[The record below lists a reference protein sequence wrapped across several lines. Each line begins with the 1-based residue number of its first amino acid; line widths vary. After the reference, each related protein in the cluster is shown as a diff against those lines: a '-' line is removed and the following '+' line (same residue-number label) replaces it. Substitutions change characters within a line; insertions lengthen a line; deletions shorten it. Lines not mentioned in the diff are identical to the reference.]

1 MNPRRLFAPENLGP
15 PRISRGRLLRLEKR
29 LPANTTSSEPALF
42 IWRFCPLLDHLPIG
56 LITQDSVLELLGR
69 WRRPRD
75 SRPLRKHGPPR
86 F

>member
-1 MNPRRLFAPENLGP
+1 MNPRRLVAPENLGP
-15 PRISRGRLLRLEKR
+15 PRISRGRRPRLEEK
-29 LPANTTSSEPALF
+29 LPANAASSEPALF
-42 IWRFCPLLDHLPIG
+42 IWRFCPLLVHLPID

-75 SRPLRKHGPPR
+75 SRRLRKHAPPR